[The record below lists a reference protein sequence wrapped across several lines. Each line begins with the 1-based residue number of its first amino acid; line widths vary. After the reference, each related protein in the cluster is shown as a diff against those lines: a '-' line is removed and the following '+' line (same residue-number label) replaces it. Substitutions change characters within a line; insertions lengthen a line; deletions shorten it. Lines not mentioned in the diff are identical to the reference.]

1 MPERKHSELIGSGR
15 SLFADMRPVSERI
28 HAERMHEDRRTV
40 NRVHNVILRRAAGR
54 VESCQGPHTLRD
66 LVVGAGGIATDAQPA
81 DNLPVA
87 VKRHPTPKEDHAASD
102 LVNPALSAGGR
113 QEKWIERI
121 RLPQTPQRMTGL
133 NQSVKPCGRER
144 SAIVTEGVGGICLGL
159 GDGLAARARPAKGQ

>member
-1 MPERKHSELIGSGR
+1 MPERKHSKLIGSGR

-87 VKRHPTPKEDHAASD
+87 VKRHPPPKKIMPPATWLIPRCPPAAD
-102 LVNPALSAGGR
+102 RKN
-113 QEKWIERI
+113 
-121 RLPQTPQRMTGL
+121 GL
-133 NQSVKPCGRER
+133 NRFDC
-144 SAIVTEGVGGICLGL
+144 
-159 GDGLAARARPAKGQ
+159 